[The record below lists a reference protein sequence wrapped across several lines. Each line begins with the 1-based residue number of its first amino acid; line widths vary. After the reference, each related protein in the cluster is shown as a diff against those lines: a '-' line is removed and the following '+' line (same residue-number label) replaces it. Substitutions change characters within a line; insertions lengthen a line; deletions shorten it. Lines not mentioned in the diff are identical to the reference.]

1 MVKGTS
7 LAENVLVLRRGEQH
21 GIHREEG
28 SAICPAKRQEA
39 ESLLVSHGYM
49 VEYTSR
55 KLCALVTGT
64 LVKRIIDDEARP
76 PILGSQW
83 LQELLDNPHG
93 QSCCEMQPVH
103 MRIGKETVIRV
114 LGKAS
119 PQFPH
124 ALLHVEAGRA
134 EGIAEDVGEKE
145 LDGNAFRLDAATGT
159 KYVDDLK
166 I

>member
-64 LVKRIIDDEARP
+64 LVKRIIDDEALP
-76 PILGSQW
+76 PEVSGFRNCSIILTASRVVKCSQF
-83 LQELLDNPHG
+83 
-93 QSCCEMQPVH
+93 
-103 MRIGKETVIRV
+103 T
-114 LGKAS
+114 
-119 PQFPH
+119 
-124 ALLHVEAGRA
+124 
-134 EGIAEDVGEKE
+134 
-145 LDGNAFRLDAATGT
+145 
-159 KYVDDLK
+159 
-166 I
+166 

>member
-1 MVKGTS
+1 MVKGAS

-21 GIHREEG
+21 GIHMKEE
-28 SAICPAKRQEA
+28 SAICPAKSKQA

-55 KLCALVTGT
+55 KLCAFVTGT
-64 LVKRIIDDEARP
+64 LVKRIIDDEALP
-76 PILGSQW
+76 PILRSQW
-83 LQELLDNPHG
+83 LQELFDNPHS
-93 QSCCEMQPVH
+93 QSCREMQPVH
-103 MRIGKETVIRV
+103 MRIGKKTVIRV
-114 LGKAS
+114 LGKAF
-119 PQFPH
+119 PQFLH